1 MRRSTETSLLAP
13 LIGVAVIA
21 VTAFLV
27 AFVMWSNQ
35 IDRSALLREEDLV
48 DRGVEARIGEV
59 EKAIFAETNWDDAVA
74 NLDKA
79 FNVQWARDYLTAYFA
94 QIDNFDH
101 VFVLDGANRPLY
113 ASEDGEDIAVD
124 GYAPF
129 SSAASLVAEVRRL
142 EAERGPLTRAA
153 AGKEPIA
160 RSIQKSG
167 FLWGE

>member
-74 NLDKA
+74 NLDHRID
-79 FNVQWARDYLTAYFA
+79 VQWARDYLTAYFA
-94 QIDNFDH
+94 QVDHFDR
-101 VFVLDGANRPLY
+101 VFVLDRI
-113 ASEDGEDIAVD
+113 D
-124 GYAPF
+124 F
-129 SSAASLVAEVRRL
+129 
-142 EAERGPLTRAA
+142 
-153 AGKEPIA
+153 
-160 RSIQKSG
+160 
-167 FLWGE
+167 